1 MINSAVQLNVSE
13 ISDEVYNELLMAFVT
28 KAVEMG
34 IHVPKGST
42 FENWV
47 IRAELIKPE
56 VNKNVH

>member
-1 MINSAVQLNVSE
+1 MINASINLNIDE

-34 IHVPKGST
+34 IHVPKGSN

-47 IRAELIKPE
+47 IRAEIVKPQGSLQ
-56 VNKNVH
+56 